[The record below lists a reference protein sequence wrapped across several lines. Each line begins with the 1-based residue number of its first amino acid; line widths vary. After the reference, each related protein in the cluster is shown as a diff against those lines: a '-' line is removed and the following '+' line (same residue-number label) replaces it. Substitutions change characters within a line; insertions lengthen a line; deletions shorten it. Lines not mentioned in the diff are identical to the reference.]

1 MTHKTKTIKSKITL
15 LTILI
20 SGLGMLVIAVT
31 AAISIFE
38 LSKKN
43 AQDAVLEVT
52 KVAAERVTWELT
64 AYSNIAAELGTNAV
78 LCDPDSTEAQKN
90 DILNIR
96 AEQYGLQRCNFIYS
110 DGMGIDGNDYSER
123 EYFKAAMNGQRLT
136 SDPLTSKKT
145 GKLTVIVAAPLWK
158 DGIPDSMPIGC
169 VYVVPDEEFLND
181 IVRSIT
187 YGEKGSAF
195 ILSKDG
201 VLIADDN
208 SENVKKGINFGELGG
223 NAAELEADMISKD
236 TGSRKTDIN
245 GEKMF
250 AGYAPISGS
259 NGWSIAVYGP
269 VSEHMRNA
277 EITIVV
283 CGAMLAVVSVTAGLL
298 AAATG
303 RKIGDPIRKCT
314 ERILLLSEGDI
325 TSDVPKIRSNDET
338 LLLAN
343 ATETV
348 VGSLNS
354 IINDIGRILEKTA
367 NGDLSVDT
375 KVGEAFYIGDYA
387 KLLSSIELI
396 KENLCATMNQ
406 ITTSADQVS
415 SGSDQVSAGA
425 QALSQGATEQAA
437 EIETLSQ
444 RIHDISE
451 QITASSDNCDK
462 ARELVRTTANSV
474 ENANNDMTR
483 LTEAMN
489 NIDETSQQI
498 SNIIKTIEDIA
509 FQTNILALNAAVE
522 AARAGEAG
530 KGFAVVADEVR
541 NLASKSAEAAG
552 GTEALIAKTVEA
564 VRNGT
569 EITSET
575 AKSMLEVAE
584 LTEKVEA
591 LVLGIADASDS
602 QSEVIDHISTSIEQI
617 SGVVQ
622 TNSATAEQSA
632 ASAEELSSQA
642 SLLNELM
649 GKFTV

>member
-1 MTHKTKTIKSKITL
+1 MAKRMVPLKKKITVF
-15 LTILI
+15 TILI
-20 SGLGMLVIAVT
+20 SGLGMLILTVAAAV
-31 AAISIFE
+31 SIYA
-38 LSKKN
+38 LSEKN
-43 AQDAVLEVT
+43 ATQAVLEVSE
-52 KVAAERVTWELT
+52 VAAERASWEVI
-64 AYSNIAAELGTNAV
+64 AYSNLATELGVNEI
-78 LCDPDSTEAQKN
+78 LCDPNSTEAQKN
-90 DILNIR
+90 DILNKR
-96 AEQYGLQRCNFIYS
+96 AEQYGLQRCNYIDS
-110 DGMGIDGNDYSER
+110 NGMGIDGNDYSDR
-123 EYFKAAMNGQRLT
+123 EYFKAAMEGKNLV
-136 SDPLTSKKT
+136 SDPLISKRT
-145 GKLTVIVAAPLWK
+145 GKVTIIVAAPLWK
-158 DGIPDSMPIGC
+158 DGNAGGTPIGC

-181 IVRSIT
+181 IVRTIT
-187 YGEKGSAF
+187 YGEEGSAF
-195 ILSKDG
+195 MLSKDG
-201 VLIADDN
+201 VLIADND
-208 SENVKKGINFGELGG
+208 SENIKNNVNLSEVSGTTGELARKMISGETG
-223 NAAELEADMISKD
+223 SFQAELS
-236 TGSRKTDIN
+236 GRKV
-245 GEKMF
+245 F
-250 AGYAPISGS
+250 AGYAPIPNSK
-259 NGWSIAVYGP
+259 GWSIGVCGP
-269 VSEHMRNA
+269 VSEHLRSARTMVILCVIILA
-277 EITIVV
+277 AVAVAAGIFAAIVGNNIGNPIKK
-283 CGAMLAVVSVTAGLL
+283 CADRMLLL
-298 AAATG
+298 A
-303 RKIGDPIRKCT
+303 K
-314 ERILLLSEGDI
+314 GDI
-325 TSDVPKIRSNDET
+325 SSEVPKIKTDDET

-348 VGSLNS
+348 VNSLNS
-354 IINDIGRILEKTA
+354 IIRDIGRIVEEMA
-367 NGDLSVDT
+367 NGDLTVDT
-375 KVGEAFYIGDYA
+375 EIGSNLYIGDYSQ
-387 KLLSSIELI
+387 LLSNLNLI
-396 KENLCATMNQ
+396 KNNFNSTMHQ
-406 ITTSADQVS
+406 ITTAADQVS

-451 QITASSDNCDK
+451 QTSANSDNCDK

-474 ENANNDMTR
+474 ETANSDMTR
-483 LTEAMN
+483 LTEAMS

-564 VRNGT
+564 VKNGT

-591 LVLGIADASDS
+591 LVINIADASDS

-622 TNSATAEQSA
+622 TNSATAEESA